1 MSENKV
7 IIHHIRNATTKITYN
22 GVTFLVDPMLAPK
35 EYYPGFDQA
44 PTVEQK
50 KQRVP
55 MVDLPIPMD
64 QTSQKFRCRYNN
76 SYTYRSL
83 G

>member
-50 KQRVP
+50 SKEFQW
-55 MVDLPIPMD
+55 
-64 QTSQKFRCRYNN
+64 
-76 SYTYRSL
+76 
-83 G
+83 